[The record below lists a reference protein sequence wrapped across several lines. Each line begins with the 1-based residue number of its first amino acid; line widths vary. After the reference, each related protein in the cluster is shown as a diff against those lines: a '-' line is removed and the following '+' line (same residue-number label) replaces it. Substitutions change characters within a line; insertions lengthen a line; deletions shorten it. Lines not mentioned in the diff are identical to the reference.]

1 MIKKYF
7 LLLLATI
14 LLTGVHGQNRQVDLP
29 KNIPLQDILKKAK
42 KQKKHV
48 LLDFG
53 SPRCSPCLFIKN
65 KIFTIDSVA
74 DFINERFVSVDYT
87 EGPEKKRLSK
97 IYEVYTEPVLLI
109 CDANGR
115 VMHRME
121 GKCTAGEMMARLRQ
135 GLDVKNNLTAQKLMY
150 DNGNRSSEFLIN
162 YLETLHIAGLRTQR
176 DSVLHNIFSPSFH
189 VDSLKTPKYWNVFL
203 CYNESPVS
211 REGSYVFKH
220 REEFYKLFGEQ
231 IVNGKID
238 QMFNGKLR
246 TYTYGQTP
254 PIESKEYRDILE
266 CLQNTDYPKSTEWLI
281 YLMPA
286 QYKFKDWMAMVKAI
300 DHAIDL
306 NIPKGKDKQ
315 TYMIM
320 MSRQICWYSNNYEAL
335 TYALKWID
343 QAIKS
348 SDDSQKQKLQDER
361 EQIIEKMNEL
371 KP

>member
-1 MIKKYF
+1 M
-7 LLLLATI
+7 
-14 LLTGVHGQNRQVDLP
+14 V
-29 KNIPLQDILKKAK
+29 
-42 KQKKHV
+42 
-48 LLDFG
+48 
-53 SPRCSPCLFIKN
+53 
-65 KIFTIDSVA
+65 
-74 DFINERFVSVDYT
+74 
-87 EGPEKKRLSK
+87 
-97 IYEVYTEPVLLI
+97 
-109 CDANGR
+109 
-115 VMHRME
+115 
-121 GKCTAGEMMARLRQ
+121 ARLRQ

-176 DSVLHNIFSPSFH
+176 DSVLQNIFSPSFH

-203 CYNESPVS
+203 RYNESPVS